1 MTKNVLLDVLAAFTS
16 DAVSDL
22 ILPVRASKAVPDPE
36 DRAAEVYK
44 MRLPDSKSAK
54 DKVPYI
60 LHQIITGG
68 DKQPSGQKI
77 DCRATVRSIFVVY
90 DDDESEGALNLLN
103 LMERLRIRLLQQ
115 VVIGEQFELNLQEGV
130 ETMIYPDDT
139 APYFMGEMVTVW
151 NLPPVQREVPLI

>member
-54 DKVPYI
+54 DKAPYI

-68 DKQPSGQKI
+68 DKQPPGQKI

-115 VVIGEQFELNLQEGV
+115 VVIGEQFELNLQEGE

>member
-54 DKVPYI
+54 DKAPYI

-68 DKQPSGQKI
+68 DKQPPGQKI

>member
-16 DAVSDL
+16 DAVSNL

-54 DKVPYI
+54 DKAPYI

>member
-54 DKVPYI
+54 DKAPYI
-60 LHQIITGG
+60 QHQIITGG

>member
-54 DKVPYI
+54 DKAPYI